1 MEKFREE
8 QDYSR
13 NPTSGCAMFSVQL
26 LPKDK
31 EEQECHICCEPL
43 DEYGECPKYKC
54 WIR

>member
-1 MEKFREE
+1 MEKLKEE
-8 QDYSR
+8 QNKFR

-31 EEQECHICCEPL
+31 EEELCVYCDMPLKECT
-43 DEYGECPKYKC
+43 GYKC

>member
-1 MEKFREE
+1 MEKFIEE
-8 QDYSR
+8 QDNSR

-31 EEQECHICCEPL
+31 EEECHICCEPL

>member
-1 MEKFREE
+1 MEKLKE
-8 QDYSR
+8 QQDKFN

-31 EEQECHICCEPL
+31 EEELCEYCDMPLKECT
-43 DEYGECPKYKC
+43 GYKC